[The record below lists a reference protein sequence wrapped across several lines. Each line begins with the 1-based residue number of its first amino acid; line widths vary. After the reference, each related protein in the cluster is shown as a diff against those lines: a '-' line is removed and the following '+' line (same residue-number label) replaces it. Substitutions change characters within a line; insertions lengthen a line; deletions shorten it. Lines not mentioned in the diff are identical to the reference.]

1 MKNMANSQEPVLLE
15 LAHLPREQVGP
26 FLLLGLDKDAS
37 KEAIEANWA
46 ERIKWARKQ
55 QTNLTLEEINW
66 ARELLSDPAR
76 RLAADAISL
85 NLDTTEGTLA
95 ALALRY
101 GVDRSVPGWQPL
113 DEEKPLAGFTMPVE
127 VPDLEATRRGIQVPE
142 VPCQFPVAA
151 VLLAQLAGQPL
162 DPWEVRL

>member
-1 MKNMANSQEPVLLE
+1 MANPNEPVLLE

-26 FLLLGLDKDAS
+26 FLLLGLDKDAI
-37 KEAIEANWA
+37 KEHIEANWA

-66 ARELLSDPAR
+66 ARELLTDPAR
-76 RLAADAISL
+76 RLAADAASL
-85 NLDTTEGTLA
+85 NLDTTEGTLQ

-101 GVDRSVPGWQPL
+101 GVGRDGPGWQPV
-113 DEEKPLAGFTMPVE
+113 DEEKPLADFTLPVE
-127 VPDLEATRRGIQVPE
+127 LPDLEATRQAIQVPE
-142 VPCQFPVAA
+142 IPCRFPAA
-151 VLLAQLAGQPL
+151 AALLAQLAGQPL